1 MQETPVDSWVG
12 TLNRLEGWKGNRDV
26 IVPIANYMGEE
37 TETQMKTNLA
47 KNPSASD
54 KVRTKTRLSEFCLV
68 LFLSHHE
75 PEISFSLLRGSL
87 C

>member
-1 MQETPVDSWVG
+1 MD
-12 TLNRLEGWKGNRDV
+12 
-26 IVPIANYMGEE
+26 EE

-47 KNPSASD
+47 KTLQL
-54 KVRTKTRLSEFCLV
+54 VTKLELKLGSLEFCLV

-75 PEISFSLLRGSL
+75 PEISFSLLRGSV

>member
-1 MQETPVDSWVG
+1 
-12 TLNRLEGWKGNRDV
+12 
-26 IVPIANYMGEE
+26 MGEE